1 MGIFEDLE
9 KEHHAIT
16 RVMDAF
22 MTYLDSV
29 EAKHDVDRHDLFRF
43 VTFFSDYADG
53 IHHAKEEAVLF
64 AALERHGYAKNLG
77 PLAHIREQHSHER
90 ALFARLKRAATDKH
104 AWSDE
109 RLGELL
115 ATGRE
120 LVEFERAHMK
130 KEDDLLYPEAK
141 RELADEA
148 TADIDKSLR
157 RFQRIHDVEGYAAYL
172 DQLAE
177 ELANG
182 V

>member
-1 MGIFEDLE
+1 MDIFGDLVD
-9 KEHHAIT
+9 EHHTIT

-22 MTYLDSV
+22 MAYLDSV

-64 AALERHGYAKNLG
+64 PALERHGYAKNMG

-109 RLGELL
+109 RIGELL

-130 KEDDLLYPEAK
+130 KEDELLYPEAK
-141 RELADEA
+141 RELAGDATEA
-148 TADIDKSLR
+148 LDKALV
-157 RFQRIHDVEGYAAYL
+157 RFRRIHDIEGYADYL
-172 DQLAE
+172 GQLAR
-177 ELANG
+177 ELSE
-182 V
+182 